1 MINFVEQTYCVCLS
15 WEMGTNIKY
24 IVCHFDYMYV
34 IIWLDQKNESENS
47 LDWIII
53 IILVTKADWS
63 MFRKRSNKQK
73 SKNSKTLIY
82 SWHLERIFASTWRIH
97 MVTIFLFVSFK
108 RLFFEHFSTNDE
120 TFTNDND
127 LLSLERDVKC
137 IPCDNNGSFLI

>member
-1 MINFVEQTYCVCLS
+1 MINFVEQTYCVSLS

-53 IILVTKADWS
+53 IIFVTKADWS

-82 SWHLERIFASTWRIH
+82 SWHLVRIFASTWRIH
-97 MVTIFLFVSFK
+97 MVPIFLFVSFK